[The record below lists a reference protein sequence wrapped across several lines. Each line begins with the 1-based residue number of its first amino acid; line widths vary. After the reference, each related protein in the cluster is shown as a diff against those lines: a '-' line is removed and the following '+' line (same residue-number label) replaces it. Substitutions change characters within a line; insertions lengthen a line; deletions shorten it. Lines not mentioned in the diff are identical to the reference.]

1 MQVVRDDV
9 SMAQWADLKSA
20 HDGAKNIYLQGH
32 WWLIRGIYKTVR
44 AGGVSAA
51 ATLEETTGPY

>member
-1 MQVVRDDV
+1 
-9 SMAQWADLKSA
+9 MAQWADLKSA

-32 WWLIRGIYKTVR
+32 WGLIGGIYKTVG

-51 ATLEETTGPY
+51 ATLEETTGLY